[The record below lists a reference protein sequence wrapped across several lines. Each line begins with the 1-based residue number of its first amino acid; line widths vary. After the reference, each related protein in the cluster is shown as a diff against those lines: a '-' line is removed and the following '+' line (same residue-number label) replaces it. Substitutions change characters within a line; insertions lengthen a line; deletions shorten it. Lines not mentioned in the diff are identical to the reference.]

1 MNTSI
6 NHIKYLIH
14 FAYAD
19 GLLHEKELDYIRL
32 VGERMG
38 LKKEEIE
45 NEIENKSTITPPL
58 PKNEVL
64 RFILFEDILHI
75 IVADLK
81 ITEDEIVECKRVAKH
96 LGFEEEMVDALMD
109 KMKEHVKNGF
119 INNTKVEFLESEMY
133 NLTLNKL
140 DNEKYH

>member
-1 MNTSI
+1 MNTSK

-58 PKNEVL
+58 QK
-64 RFILFEDILHI
+64 
-75 IVADLK
+75 
-81 ITEDEIVECKRVAKH
+81 
-96 LGFEEEMVDALMD
+96 
-109 KMKEHVKNGF
+109 
-119 INNTKVEFLESEMY
+119 
-133 NLTLNKL
+133 
-140 DNEKYH
+140 